1 MLNANSKE
9 LLYYHTKLG
18 LKIKIVLPKGGE
30 NVDVKSRIEL
40 NSTVF
45 WKRKLIFEESKEAKA
60 TWTFSYNSMLVSLFV
75 YHFGSGVA

>member
-9 LLYYHTKLG
+9 QLYYHTKLG

-45 WKRKLIFEESKEAKA
+45 WKRKLIF
-60 TWTFSYNSMLVSLFV
+60 
-75 YHFGSGVA
+75 GRI